1 MINKVISA
9 LNKLAATGAAAI
21 GSKPISMPTIP
32 RLADGGIVKARP
44 GGILANIGEG

>member
-1 MINKVISA
+1 MINRVISA
-9 LNKLAATGAAAI
+9 LNKLAATGAAAT
-21 GSKPISMPTIP
+21 GSKPISLPTIP